1 MTQEQVTQITL
12 TLAIANFILT
22 WGVALYMYLANKNK
36 ATNERINTLETEVE
50 SKIERHTDAEEKK
63 FSGITQAL
71 NENSQRIQHLE
82 TTVENAPTHH
92 DLAQVYESQKKSDE
106 KLNKLIGENEG
117 QSAILRTILT
127 QITQK
132 GLA

>member
-1 MTQEQVTQITL
+1 MNREEIA
-12 TLAIANFILT
+12 LAIAIGNFILT

-36 ATNERINTLETEVE
+36 ATNERINALEADVE
-50 SKIERHTDAEEKK
+50 ARIERHTVAEDRK
-63 FSGITQAL
+63 FDGFTAAIT
-71 NENSQRIQHLE
+71 ESSQRLQHLE
-82 TTVENAPTHH
+82 TAIEMAPTHH
-92 DLAQVYESQKKSDE
+92 DLAKVYESQKKSDE

-132 GLA
+132 GLS

>member
-1 MTQEQVTQITL
+1 MTREDLVLSI
-12 TLAIANFILT
+12 AVANFILT

-36 ATNERINTLETEVE
+36 ATNERINTLETDVE
-50 SKIERHTDAEEKK
+50 AKIERHTEAENKK
-63 FSGITQAL
+63 FEGITVAL
-71 NENSQRIQHLE
+71 GDNSQRIQHLE
-82 TTVENAPTHH
+82 TTAEMAPTHH
-92 DLAQVYESQKKSDE
+92 DLAKVYESQNKSDE
-106 KLNKLIGENEG
+106 KLNKLIGENET

>member
-1 MTQEQVTQITL
+1 MSREEV
-12 TLAIANFILT
+12 TLALGVANFILT

-36 ATNERINTLETEVE
+36 ATNERIGKLEDDL
-50 SKIERHTDAEEKK
+50 SDKIEGH
-63 FSGITQAL
+63 SGRIT
-71 NENSQRIQHLE
+71 HLE
-82 TTVENAPTHH
+82 TAAEMAPTHH
-92 DLAQVYESQKKSDE
+92 DLAAVYESQKKSDE

>member
-1 MTQEQVTQITL
+1 MSREEVTMAL
-12 TLAIANFILT
+12 GVANFILT

-36 ATNERINTLETEVE
+36 ATNERIGKLEDDLVE
-50 SKIERHTDAEEKK
+50 KIDGH
-63 FSGITQAL
+63 SGRIT
-71 NENSQRIQHLE
+71 HLE
-82 TTVENAPTHH
+82 TLAEVAPSHQ
-92 DLAQVYESQKKSDE
+92 DLAKVYEAQRKSDD

>member
-1 MTQEQVTQITL
+1 MSREDIA
-12 TLAIANFILT
+12 LAIAVGNFILT

-36 ATNERINTLETEVE
+36 ATNERINALETDVE
-50 SKIERHTDAEEKK
+50 ARIERHTAAEDKK
-63 FSGITQAL
+63 FDGITGAL
-71 NENSQRIQHLE
+71 AENSQRIQHLE
-82 TTVENAPTHH
+82 TAVEMAPTHH

-132 GLA
+132 GLQ

>member
-1 MTQEQVTQITL
+1 MSREEITM

-36 ATNERINTLETEVE
+36 ATNERIGKLEDDI
-50 SKIERHTDAEEKK
+50 SDKIDGH
-63 FSGITQAL
+63 SGRIT
-71 NENSQRIQHLE
+71 HLE
-82 TTVENAPTHH
+82 TVAEMAPTHH
-92 DLAQVYESQKKSDE
+92 DLAQVYESQKKTDE

>member
-1 MTQEQVTQITL
+1 MSKEEISMALGV
-12 TLAIANFILT
+12 ANFILT

-36 ATNERINTLETEVE
+36 ATNERIGKLEDDLGE
-50 SKIERHTDAEEKK
+50 KIEGHSAR
-63 FSGITQAL
+63 ITH
-71 NENSQRIQHLE
+71 IE
-82 TTVENAPTHH
+82 TVTQMAPTHH